1 MSYNTSPPS
10 NEPSHQANAVKKPQA
25 NPLIEY
31 LDSVLRGSSQVVL
44 VNNPLTGLLNFIAF
58 FVAAYLGATP
68 YAVAWGALVGTAVST
83 ATAYFIVTDLKSRK
97 SGLYG
102 FNGLLVG
109 AAIPSF
115 FASTGLSWAI
125 LILACAVSTLV
136 TVAVSKVLSSWQT
149 PGLTFPFVLTT
160 WIIMLAAYKLNSLS
174 ITTLPQPSLAA
185 QTSSAALDLTVID
198 VIRACFT
205 SIGQVFF
212 IDHPLCGA
220 IFLLGL
226 IIGSHRVAAYALL
239 GALLAVP
246 SSLLLKAD
254 SNLVLHGLWGY
265 SSVLTAVALGGIF
278 LPATIK
284 AFVYTSIAAVFTVFI
299 QGATASF
306 TETFGLP
313 ALTFPFVLTTW
324 LFLLA
329 YTDSNK

>member
-1 MSYNTSPPS
+1 MSDNTSPSTNAPIQ
-10 NEPSHQANAVKKPQA
+10 EVDAAKKLQAS
-25 NPLIEY
+25 PLIEY

-44 VNNPLTGLLNFIAF
+44 VNNPLTGLMNFIAF

-83 ATAYFIVTDLKSRK
+83 ATAYFIITDLKSRR

-109 AAIPSF
+109 AAIPTF
-115 FASTGLSWAI
+115 FASTGISWAI
-125 LILACAVSTLV
+125 LILTCAVSTLV
-136 TVAVSKVLSSWQT
+136 TVAVGKVLDSWQT

-160 WIIMLAAYKLNSLS
+160 WLIMLAAYKLSSLT
-174 ITTLPQPSLAA
+174 ITALPQPSMAA
-185 QTSSAALDLTVID
+185 QASSKALDLSALDIIT
-198 VIRACFT
+198 ACFS

-226 IIGSHRVAAYALL
+226 IIGSRRVAAYALL
-239 GALLAVP
+239 GAFLAVP

-254 SNLVLHGLWGY
+254 PNLILHGLWGY
-265 SSVLTAVALGGIF
+265 SSVLTAVALGGVF
-278 LPATIK
+278 LPTTAK
-284 AFVYTSIAAVFTVFI
+284 VFAYTSVAAIFTVFV

-329 YTDSNK
+329 YTDSKK

>member
-1 MSYNTSPPS
+1 MSDNISPPT
-10 NEPSHQANAVKKPQA
+10 NAPIQKADAAKKLPA

-31 LDSVLRGSSQVVL
+31 LDSILRGSSQVVL
-44 VNNPLTGLLNFIAF
+44 VNNPLTGLMNFIAF

-83 ATAYFIVTDLKSRK
+83 ATAYFIVTDLNSRK

-109 AAIPSF
+109 AAIPTF
-115 FASTGLSWAI
+115 FACTGISWAI
-125 LILACAVSTLV
+125 LVLACAVSTLV
-136 TVAVSKVLSSWQT
+136 TVAVGKVLDSWQT

-160 WIIMLAAYKLNSLS
+160 WLIMLAAYKLNGLS
-174 ITTLPQPSLAA
+174 ITALPQPSMAA
-185 QTSSAALDLTVID
+185 QASSKALDLSALDIIT
-198 VIRACFT
+198 ACFA

-226 IIGSHRVAAYALL
+226 IIGSRRVAAYALL

-246 SSLLLKAD
+246 SSLLPKAD
-254 SNLVLHGLWGY
+254 SNLILHGLWGY
-265 SSVLTAVALGGIF
+265 SSVLTAVALGGVF
-278 LPATIK
+278 LPATAK
-284 AFVYTSIAAVFTVFI
+284 VFAYTSVAAIFTVFV

-329 YTDSNK
+329 YTDSEK